1 MVIQTPED
9 IDFSRFPES
18 DGQPM
23 AETYPN
29 VLQMLDLLF
38 VLQHLFDVQ
47 GRGPSTSVGANQF
60 VYYNRYN
67 GRDNISP
74 DVYVIFDHPT
84 PTPPSWKT
92 WVEGKFPDVVFEITS
107 PSTQAQDLSDAPGGK
122 RRLYAELGAREYYI
136 YDPQQVM
143 RPALLGYE
151 ARAGRMEPLSATPG
165 GGIMSPLLGAELRP
179 VAMGETAE
187 RMAGVWLRVIDPRTG
202 EPIPIAAEEHD
213 DLRETREQLA
223 EEARARAVMREQLA
237 EEARARVVME
247 GRLAEEAR
255 ARVVMEGRLAEEA
268 RARVVMEGRQTQ
280 IETELQLLRA
290 LLVDQTRPSNSATG
304 EDTGNANVADE

>member
-202 EPIPIAAEEHD
+202 EPVPIAAEEHD

-223 EEARARAVMREQLA
+223 EEARARVVMREQLA
-237 EEARARVVME
+237 EEARARVVMRE
-247 GRLAEEAR
+247 QLAEEAR
-255 ARVVMEGRLAEEA
+255 ARAVMEGRLAEEA

-304 EDTGNANVADE
+304 EDTGNANVAGE

>member
-107 PSTQAQDLSDAPGGK
+107 PRTQAQDLSDAPGGK

-202 EPIPIAAEEHD
+202 EPVPIAAEEHD

-247 GRLAEEAR
+247 GR
-255 ARVVMEGRLAEEA
+255 
-268 RARVVMEGRQTQ
+268 QTQ
-280 IETELQLLRA
+280 METELQLLRA